1 MVSWRE
7 FVEAAPRFA
16 ATVRT
21 GLESGP
27 YALLGSIRSDG
38 FPRISG
44 VIVTFSDDQLWVGMP
59 ADSIK
64 TGDLTREPRMSLHSA
79 VSASPTAQGDVKL
92 HGLAVVVDEDDAE
105 FADFVAALGRQVRLG
120 SLIVFRI
127 DLQDAA
133 QVRLSE
139 ARDRHLI
146 ESWRAGRQGTI
157 TRHDHP

>member
-7 FVEAAPRFA
+7 FTESAPRFA
-16 ATVRT
+16 GTIRA

-38 FPRISG
+38 YPRISG
-44 VIVTFSDDQLWVGMP
+44 VIVTLSDQELWVGMP

-64 TGDLTREPRMSLHSA
+64 TGDLVREPKMSLHSS
-79 VSASPTAQGDVKL
+79 VSASPTVQGDVKL
-92 HGLAVVVDEDDAE
+92 HGRAVVVSEGEAE
-105 FADFVAALGRQVRLG
+105 FDRFAAALGRDVQPG
-120 SLIVFRI
+120 SLAVFRI
-127 DLQDAA
+127 DVLDAA

-146 ESWRAGRQGTI
+146 ESWRTGQQGTL
-157 TRHDHP
+157 TRQDHP